1 MTTIVPTIQPSLDF
15 AAQNDQLWKIIEK
28 QRLIIQNLQKSL
40 VKVTAER
47 DNLLKKS
54 RNHDLDDE
62 LTSTIIPEVDNNH
75 HHIDNL
81 ERSSLSSSSES
92 LQQPATYPE
101 FSEAI
106 LLGPVPPPRS
116 PYRQNSSKDVHN
128 STILH
133 PNTPSAPA
141 PLAAYALP
149 SPMPFMSPEVH
160 GTSVVQHNSS
170 VDEDRFNRT
179 QPNEFRRDFDG
190 ETLVSTSGIILSPT
204 AMSVPITTAASMA
217 AMAKTVTKPLPK
229 NPFFSNMAGIS
240 VKVVGS
246 SIKTNEKGKEAVYF
260 IIAVIKTPDF
270 SSSTSEELWRV
281 EKQHSDIVTLDSQLK
296 LQVRSAAQRIG
307 KLPDKALFSTHAP
320 NKVDQRKI
328 AIEKYLQNAINV
340 SVDDSNWLCEF
351 LSTNVVTDQR
361 HPSHPLGHKYGYLT
375 KRGKNF
381 GGWKTRYFSL
391 EGPELHYYDGKDGPL
406 LGTIRLYSAQ
416 IGRQTSAPQTGT
428 DSSSDN
434 RSFRHAFLILEPKKT
449 APNGVNRH
457 VLCASSDA
465 ERDQWVEAL
474 AQYVNRQNA
483 SSEEENIK
491 RNNNQKASK
500 KGDKARKAR
509 SSDTVPTV
517 PTNTKKTSYLP
528 RSSSD
533 TTLYPSESL
542 SPSDAT
548 SSNTLTSIR
557 EKDIQALRDR
567 SSADHVLFGQR
578 QQFSKRNSIS
588 FPPREGTDELFR
600 SSDYL
605 SQISTTF
612 DGNNPRPFYRSGT
625 TDSSVEQD
633 AKKAKQ
639 MINRRTFWGKKI
651 FSSSSNEV
659 LQTDIFGT
667 AAPDS
672 ASSLGSA
679 SVTTAT
685 TMAATLTA
693 PAAITS
699 PSTSSSTANSNTN
712 QSGGLR
718 GLLSRSS
725 SETAERAMADNKMS
739 STEMF
744 GKPSR
749 PVFGVPLEEAVRI
762 SRISEKYELPAI
774 VYRCIEYLEA
784 KDAFEEEGIYRLSG
798 SAVKIKSLKDQF
810 NQEGDINLLESEEY
824 HDLHA
829 VAGLLKM
836 WLRELPGNILTSE
849 LMNDFMLVIDVI
861 DRNERI
867 TELGRLV
874 SLLPLANYT
883 LLRTLSAHLV
893 RVVQNAEIN
902 KMNMRNIGIVFSA
915 TLGIP
920 SGIFHLLLTE
930 FSYVFWTVNIN
941 NDDDDNDNDDSLI
954 TGGQYNYKSNVP
966 LYQQNKDL
974 YGLSSSQPEL
984 TLIEDSSK
992 LHISRSMA
1000 EETSRSNRNSR
1011 SYMDGAPQ
1019 IIVGLESQ
1027 IELIGP
1033 LQIENNDICLDLSDF
1048 DCSENSGVSG
1058 KKFDFFKDVI
1068 EAGFPSSR
1076 QTVVKND
1083 VHFDNSVANSY

>member
-659 LQTDIFGT
+659 LQTDIF
-667 AAPDS
+667 
-672 ASSLGSA
+672 
-679 SVTTAT
+679 
-685 TMAATLTA
+685 A

-966 LYQQNKDL
+966 L
-974 YGLSSSQPEL
+974 
-984 TLIEDSSK
+984 
-992 LHISRSMA
+992 MA

-1027 IELIGP
+1027 IECEFYIY
-1033 LQIENNDICLDLSDF
+1033 IHT
-1048 DCSENSGVSG
+1048 
-1058 KKFDFFKDVI
+1058 K
-1068 EAGFPSSR
+1068 
-1076 QTVVKND
+1076 
-1083 VHFDNSVANSY
+1083 